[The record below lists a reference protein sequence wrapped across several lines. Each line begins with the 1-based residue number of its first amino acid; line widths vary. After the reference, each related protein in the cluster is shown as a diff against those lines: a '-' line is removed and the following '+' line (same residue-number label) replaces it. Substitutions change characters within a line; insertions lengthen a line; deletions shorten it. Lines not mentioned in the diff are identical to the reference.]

1 MNSEFSMVEERL
13 GDVVRILQI
22 TDFHIRSQPDETL
35 LGVNPQQSFE
45 ATLAAALAETTEPDL
60 ALLTGDL
67 AQDASASTYERLRE
81 GLASLPCS
89 GYCLPGNHDDP
100 SLMAS
105 VLARPPIH
113 YQSHILMK
121 GWQIICLDSTI
132 RHSPYGKLAD
142 DQLALLEQ
150 YLVEYPDHFALVA
163 LHHHPVASGS
173 AWMDTMQ
180 LENADAFFDLLDRHS
195 QARGVVFGHIHQTL
209 ESEYR
214 GLRILGT
221 PSTCFQ
227 FKPGQ
232 AQFALDALP
241 PGYRWIELH
250 PDGHITTQV
259 QRLNTIPSGLDVE
272 SGGY

>member
-1 MNSEFSMVEERL
+1 MTAKSTAVEESV
-13 GDVVRILQI
+13 GNVIRILQI
-22 TDFHIRSQPDETL
+22 TDFHIRSNPEETL
-35 LGVNPQQSFE
+35 LGVNTQQSFE
-45 ATLAAALAETTEPDL
+45 ATLSEALTEKPGPDL

-81 GLASLPCS
+81 RLATLPCS
-89 GYCLPGNHDDP
+89 AYCLPGNHDDT

-113 YQSHILMK
+113 YQSHILQK

-150 YLVEYPDHFALVA
+150 CLVEYPGHFALIA

-173 AWMDTMQ
+173 AWMDSMQ
-180 LENADAFFDLLDRHS
+180 LGNADAFFDLLDKHPK
-195 QARGVVFGHIHQTL
+195 ARGVVFGHIHQTL
-209 ESEYR
+209 ECEFR
-214 GLRILGT
+214 GLRMLGT

-250 PDGHITTQV
+250 RDGGITTQV
-259 QRLNTIPSGLDVE
+259 RRLTTLPSGLEVG